1 VLVDVVLPG
10 SRRLTVM
17 SVAIAIIAL
26 PLGWG
31 VAASIRGDVIA
42 WPTLVLCGVVA
53 LVGVFAF
60 AAFVMKRH
68 QRRAEQV
75 LRECADQGDG
85 VLIGRLARTTNP
97 ISISDILVKHG
108 RWGVTSRLARER
120 DFTPVEPIC
129 VPFEPQL
136 LGAGDPP
143 GEVGPGAANAG
154 ATAPAATRRR
164 LHDAIGARVNKA
176 SKPLGSVISLAVVL
190 ALLWISLRSGWTWI
204 VFVLILCLVVEL
216 LRLLGPGLFYA
227 ARQCLAVPGGLVVRE
242 SGFLR
247 QSWRLHVYDRRASV
261 LTAARKSDTVWFVQV
276 ADAAKKSI
284 FMLKPADVEF
294 LLRAWVSPLRPPGV
308 ERLSDLQ

>member
-1 VLVDVVLPG
+1 VLPG

-31 VAASIRGDVIA
+31 VAASIRGGVIA
-42 WPTLVLCGVVA
+42 WTTLVLCGVVA

-60 AAFVMKRH
+60 AAFVMQRH

-97 ISISDILVKHG
+97 ISISDILVRHA

-120 DFTPVEPIC
+120 DFVPIESIG

-136 LGAGDPP
+136 LGEGEPP
-143 GEVGPGAANAG
+143 GEVGTIPREAG
-154 ATAPAATRRR
+154 ATDLSTRGSSGGRWEKR
-164 LHDAIGARVNKA
+164 AAIGAGVKKA
-176 SKPLGSVISLAVVL
+176 WKPIGSVISIMFVL
-190 ALLWISLRSGWTWI
+190 VFLLFGWRLGSGWFI
-204 VFVLILCLVVEL
+204 FVAILCLCLEL
-216 LRLLGPGLFYA
+216 LRWFGPGLLYA
-227 ARQCLAVPGGLVVRE
+227 SRQCLAVPGGLVVRE

-284 FMLKPADVEF
+284 FILKPADVEF
-294 LLRAWVSPLRPPGV
+294 LLRSWLSPLRPPGV
-308 ERLSDLQ
+308 EQLSDLQ